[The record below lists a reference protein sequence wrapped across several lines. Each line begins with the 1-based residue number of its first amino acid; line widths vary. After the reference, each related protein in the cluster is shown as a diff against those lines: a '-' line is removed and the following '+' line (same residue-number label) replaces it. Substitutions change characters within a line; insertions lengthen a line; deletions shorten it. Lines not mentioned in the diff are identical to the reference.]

1 MTGVSRAR
9 PAELDE
15 RFIVLHAY
23 AATVSSASRRG
34 CQKAQASSRGERMSP
49 FPPLRLL
56 EIGPRGVEIGSRGVA
71 GAGALPGAAGA
82 GAPAGQRPR
91 RGGVN
96 KALPRAT
103 TKGT

>member
-1 MTGVSRAR
+1 MTGSSRAR

-23 AATVSSASRRG
+23 AATVSSASRK
-34 CQKAQASSRGERMSP
+34 KAQASSRGERMSP